1 MALSDNRRLYD
12 ISVRKA
18 AFLEGV
24 KLNQIGELNSVLFEL
39 SEELKKVLGR
49 VRYRT
54 LDGLSKAALNK
65 LILELREV
73 QGEIYSKYTEG
84 LIEQLQEFS
93 KVDASVARI
102 VFGTAKIEED
112 DDEPDT
118 EPLTEEAAIAII
130 EETNQSETL
139 VPLFGLLGATSNERI
154 WTAALNAPMPA
165 NGMYIVP
172 FIKGFGVS
180 AQANIENIIR
190 QGYANRLTIEQVLEL
205 ITGRTVQG
213 TGGAIQRIESQGAA
227 VIVTATQHVD
237 SIVNAGVASALY
249 GRYQWISVMDSRTT
263 DICRGRNR
271 RIYEYGRGPLPPAHI
286 RCRST
291 VVPIVGN
298 NPEIDD
304 ETFYTWLSTQPDEVQ
319 RQVLTRKGRVKLDA
333 GELTADDLQKYETD
347 RPLTLAEFRRL
358 VNLILKRV

>member
-12 ISVRKA
+12 IAVRKA

-24 KLNQIGELNSVLFEL
+24 KLNQIGELNAVLFDL

-54 LDGLSKAALNK
+54 LDGLSKAALNR

-93 KVDASVARI
+93 KVDAAVARI
-102 VFGTAKIEED
+102 VFGTAKVEED
-112 DDEPDT
+112 DEDEE
-118 EPLTEEAAIAII
+118 EPMDEETAIAVI
-130 EETNQSETL
+130 EATNDNETL
-139 VPLFGLLGATSNERI
+139 IPLFGLLGATSNERI
-154 WTAALNAPMPA
+154 WSAAVNAPMPA

-180 AQANIENIIR
+180 AQANVENIIR
-190 QGYANRLTIEQVLEL
+190 QAYANRLTIEQVLEL
-205 ITGRTVQG
+205 ITGRTAQG
-213 TGGAIQRIESQGAA
+213 VGGAIQRIESQGAA
-227 VIVTATQHVD
+227 VILTATQHVD
-237 SIVNAGVASALY
+237 SIVNAGVASALF

-263 DICRGRNR
+263 VICRGRNR

-319 RQVLTRKGRVKLDA
+319 RQVLTRKGRVLLDA
-333 GELTADDLQKYETD
+333 GELTADDLQRYETD
-347 RPLTLAEFRRL
+347 RPLTFAEFRRL